1 MHTTREWNKMW
12 NKKMRLTITTT
23 KIWKLILLIQKDKFF
38 ETEIFGWLNF
48 EQPLCP
54 KIIAPRNFGN

>member
-1 MHTTREWNKMW
+1 
-12 NKKMRLTITTT
+12 MRLTITTT
-23 KIWKLILLIQKDKFF
+23 KIRKLSLLIQEDKFF

-48 EQPLCP
+48 EQLLCP

>member
-1 MHTTREWNKMW
+1 
-12 NKKMRLTITTT
+12 MRLTITTT

-54 KIIAPRNFGN
+54 KIIAPRDFGN